1 MAIFCRHIEF
11 TFAIEDLRKKERK
24 RRRYGMEW
32 KNDRLNIL
40 LLGKKRTW
48 FRVYRESIAPCLKY
62 SRYSMYI
69 YSTFKQISAFDT

>member
-1 MAIFCRHIEF
+1 
-11 TFAIEDLRKKERK
+11 
-24 RRRYGMEW
+24 MEW

-40 LLGKKRTW
+40 LLEKKCTW
-48 FRVYRESIAPCLKY
+48 FRVYRKSIAPCLKY